1 MVKLNNWYFF
11 IKAKIYINMMTLS
24 YEEFIKKYSLENV
37 NNKLELKG
45 QEKIDFYNDL
55 DKLLRVICRIFDKI
69 TNIASL
75 RGGQVLMSLAKLQN
89 GGSVTNK
96 TDVMRSLNIDR
107 LEKLK
112 HAFDY
117 LKREN
122 YINIEEKTEKFHIVS
137 LNEQDNPDLTIFR
150 EIIQKYWLT
159 PEQEI
164 AKTRRWIE
172 G

>member
-1 MVKLNNWYFF
+1 
-11 IKAKIYINMMTLS
+11 MTIS
-24 YEEFIKKYSLENV
+24 YEEFLKKYSLENV

-45 QEKIDFYNDL
+45 QEKVDFYNDL
-55 DKLLRVICRIFDKI
+55 DKLLKVICRIFDKL

-75 RGGQVLMSLAKLQN
+75 RGGQVLMSLAKLQETE
-89 GGSVTNK
+89 GVINK

-107 LEKLK
+107 LEKLR
-112 HAFDY
+112 HAFEY
-117 LKREN
+117 LEREN
-122 YINIEEKTEKFHIVS
+122 YINIEEKTEKFHILT
-137 LNEQDNPDLTIFR
+137 LNEKNNPDLTIFK
-150 EIIQKYWLT
+150 EIIKKYWLT